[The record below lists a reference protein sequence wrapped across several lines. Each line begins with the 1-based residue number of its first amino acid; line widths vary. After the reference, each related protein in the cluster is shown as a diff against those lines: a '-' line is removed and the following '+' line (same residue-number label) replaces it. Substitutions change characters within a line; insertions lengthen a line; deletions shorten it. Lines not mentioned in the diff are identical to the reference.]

1 MIPPGRL
8 GWMAGVVDLKGRL
21 VYKNNKMRATP
32 QAVLTVNSKEFL
44 IIRTLSTMTGTNP
57 EMMKAI
63 PMKDFMRRGCN
74 DHCPE
79 PHVHVSEIG
88 PTDMPPIGRW
98 TITGAGMVVV
108 LLELI
113 PFLQV
118 DRGWQAAVEDT
129 MEATVL
135 EGRGATAVMTQLF
148 RLRSLG
154 WDIPDV
160 FGAALDEYVLS
171 RVEADAIAAAS
182 ALKNDQGDIE

>member
-21 VYKNNKMRATP
+21 VYKNNRLRATP

-44 IIRTLSTMTGTNP
+44 IIRTLSAMTGTNP

-79 PHVHVSEIG
+79 PHVHVSEMG
-88 PTDMPPIGRW
+88 ATEMPPMARW

-108 LLELI
+108 LNELI

-118 DRGWQAAVEDT
+118 DRGWQAAMEDT
-129 MEATVL
+129 MEVTVL
-135 EGRGATAVMTQLF
+135 DGRGSAAVMTQLF

-154 WDIPDV
+154 WDIPEE
-160 FGAALDEYVLS
+160 FGTALDEYVLN
-171 RVEADAIAAAS
+171 RVQADAAVADV
-182 ALKNDQGDIE
+182 LKNDQGDIE